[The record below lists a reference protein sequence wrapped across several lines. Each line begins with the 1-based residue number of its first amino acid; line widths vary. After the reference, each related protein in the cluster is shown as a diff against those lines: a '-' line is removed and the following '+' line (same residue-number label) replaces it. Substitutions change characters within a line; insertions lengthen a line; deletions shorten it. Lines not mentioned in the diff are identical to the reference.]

1 MRLAIYGRPSPQ
13 NLSEEV
19 KDFFVQL
26 DNLKANYLVHEDFCN
41 YLRQLVPIAPH
52 VKTFTGE
59 LAKGSVDYLISL
71 GGDGTLLETIPFVA
85 RQEIPVMGIN
95 TGKLGFLSNVP
106 KENFL
111 PAIVALKEKKFTIQ
125 NRSLLQLET
134 TAGLFGKNRYALN
147 ELCLQRN
154 DSSTMITIHAY
165 LNGEFLNSYWA
176 DGLIIATPTGSTAY
190 SLSCSGPILL
200 PDSTNFVIT
209 PVSPHNLN
217 VRPVIIPDHYRLK
230 LRAEGRSSSFI
241 VTLDSRMEVME
252 SSVELNIS
260 KAQFGIKLIQL
271 QEQSFLQTL
280 RNKLHW
286 GMDVRNEPEQP

>member
-1 MRLAIYGRPSPQ
+1 MRLAIYGRPSPH

-19 KDFFVQL
+19 KNLFAQL
-26 DNLKANYLVHEDFCN
+26 DKLNTQYIIHEAFCS
-41 YLRQLVPIAPH
+41 YLRQAVPLSAE
-52 VKTFTGE
+52 VKTFKDE
-59 LAKGSVDYLISL
+59 LPNDSADYLISL

-85 RQEIPVMGIN
+85 RQQVPVIGIN
-95 TGKLGFLSNVP
+95 TGKLGFLSCVP
-106 KENFL
+106 KDNFL
-111 PAIVALKEKKFTIQ
+111 PAIIALKEKKFTLQ
-125 NRSLLQLET
+125 NRSLLHLET
-134 TAGLFGKNRYALN
+134 PEGLFGKNPYALN

-165 LNGEFLNSYWA
+165 LNGKLLNSYWA

-190 SLSCSGPILL
+190 SLSCGGPILL

-217 VRPVIIPDHYRLK
+217 VRPVIIPDHYKIK
-230 LRAEGRSSSFI
+230 LRAEGRSPSFI
-241 VTLDSRMEVME
+241 ATLDSRMEMIE
-252 SSVELNIS
+252 PRVELNIS

-286 GMDVRNEPEQP
+286 GKDVRNEPEQP

>member
-13 NLSEEV
+13 NLSDEI
-19 KDFFVQL
+19 KAFFRQV
-26 DNLKANYLVHEDFCN
+26 DAIHANYIIHDAFCN
-41 YLRQLVPIAPH
+41 YLRQAVPFNPD

-59 LAKGSVDYLISL
+59 LPKGAVDYLISI

-85 RQEIPVMGIN
+85 RQEIPVLGIN
-95 TGKLGFLSNVP
+95 TGKLGFLSNAP
-106 KENFL
+106 KENFTPVL
-111 PAIVALKEKKFTIQ
+111 AALKEKRFTIQ
-125 NRSLLQLET
+125 NRSMLQLET
-134 TAGLFGKNRYALN
+134 PEGLFGNNRYALN

-200 PDSTNFVIT
+200 PDSPNFVIT

-217 VRPVIIPDHYRLK
+217 VRPVIIPDHYTIK
-230 LRAEGRSSSFI
+230 LRAEGRSTSFI
-241 VTLDSRMEVME
+241 VTLDSRMEPIE

-260 KAQFGIKLIQL
+260 KAPFGIKLIHL
-271 QEQSFLQTL
+271 PDQSFLATL
-280 RNKLHW
+280 RNKLSW
-286 GMDVRNEPEQP
+286 GKDVRNE